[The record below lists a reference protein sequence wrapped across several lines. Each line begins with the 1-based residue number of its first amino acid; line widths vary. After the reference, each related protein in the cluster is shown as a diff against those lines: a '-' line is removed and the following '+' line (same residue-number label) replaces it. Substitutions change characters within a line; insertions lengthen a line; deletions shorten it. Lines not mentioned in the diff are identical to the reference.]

1 MMKLL
6 IQTYYTKIMNPKI
19 LKQFSARITSETS
32 QTSATQSENSG
43 RSKKRRN
50 ASEWKEVAIERL
62 KQIRRLESKV
72 NTLQAQLLL
81 SKTVN
86 QRKNEYLMDINMLDA
101 YWQWASEQDAYEE
114 DPSRGL

>member
-1 MMKLL
+1 
-6 IQTYYTKIMNPKI
+6 MNPKI
-19 LKQFSARITSETS
+19 LKQYSVRTRSEIS
-32 QTSATQSENSG
+32 QTSATPNVNSG
-43 RSKKRRN
+43 RSKKRKN
-50 ASEWKEVAIERL
+50 ASEWKEVATERL

-86 QRKNEYLMDINMLDA
+86 QRKNEYLMEINMLDA